1 MNSYGGDRVRVV
13 GDTILLSCRTPK
25 GWTGRVERS
34 LNQTEFPGTAVLW
47 DDAMY
52 EVIKVEPIP
61 AGVRYVLR
69 AWKDSHAIRVS
80 QRYDAESE
88 AHRATEHRDTIVREQ
103 KRKSVNLF
111 ALVTGHLPAIVQE
124 RLASET
130 GVLAA
135 RLTFLSLFSQW
146 AAIFACVS
154 VIVIRVM
161 RQEQAPNWAI
171 ILTAYLVIEAGF
183 RFLINW
189 TQTRPVGSTAGVI
202 VYILYWLLTGA
213 RAPTSPFAAPKGHA
227 IVIPETPHDHKLAD
241 SMTMREPIATLLPV
255 LDQQRLA
262 ERHGYDYRRSA
273 YGMATIILIGSLL
286 GIATSIR
293 GGAIAS
299 LVTATI
305 LAVEQVVR
313 LIALRNGP
321 APSVIG
327 WIVRPFMRDLL

>member
-1 MNSYGGDRVRVV
+1 MTPYGGDRVRIV

-34 LNQTEFPGTAVLW
+34 LNQSEFPGTAVLW

-69 AWKDSHAIRVS
+69 AWEDGHAIRVS
-80 QRYDAESE
+80 QRYDADSE
-88 AHRATEHRDTIVREQ
+88 AHRAAEHRAAIVHEH
-103 KRKSVNLF
+103 KRTSVNLF
-111 ALVTGHLPAIVQE
+111 ALFLGHLPAIVQE
-124 RLASET
+124 RIGSEN
-130 GVLAA
+130 GVVAA
-135 RLTFLSLFSQW
+135 RLTFVSLFSQW
-146 AAIFACVS
+146 AAIFACVA

-161 RQEQAPNWAI
+161 RQEQAPAWAM
-171 ILTAYLVIEAGF
+171 ILAGYLFIEAMF

-189 TQTRPVGSTAGVI
+189 TQSRPIGSSAGVI
-202 VYILYWLLTGA
+202 AYILYWLLTGA
-213 RAPTSPFAAPKGHA
+213 RAATSPFGAPRGHA
-227 IVIPETPHDHKLAD
+227 IAIPETPEDHKLAD

-255 LDQQRLA
+255 RDQQRLA

-273 YGMATIILIGSLL
+273 YGVATILLVGSLL

-299 LVTATI
+299 LVTAI
-305 LAVEQVVR
+305 VIAVEQVVR
-313 LIALRNGP
+313 LIALRSGP

-327 WIVRPFMRDLL
+327 WIVRPLMRDLL